1 MQPLRVVAIVII
13 VVVLAGSPLIRSF
26 ATIDNAKFI
35 GLKIEGIFL
44 LAKKIKLTLVILGR
58 DFI

>member
-1 MQPLRVVAIVII
+1 MQPLRVVVIVII
-13 VVVLAGSPLIRSF
+13 VVVAGVPLVRRF
-26 ATIDNAKFI
+26 VTIDNTKFI

-58 DFI
+58 YFI